1 MGETIRM
8 NKISNPTLRLTAIE
22 RFYVDVFGGAAG
34 GGNIFLMIFD
44 IFSSFV
50 SNM

>member
-22 RFYVDVFGGAAG
+22 LFYVDVFGGG
-34 GGNIFLMIFD
+34 QGNIFLILD